1 MDDQT
6 IQDFIGRWSDSG
18 GAERANYQLFLTELC
33 DVLEVPRPE
42 PTVEDDSRNVYVFE
56 RNVRFDNLDGTHTTR
71 RIDLYK
77 RGCFVLESKQGVLQQ
92 DAAPALSARQQTLR
106 ANRKRGHGTR
116 GTAAWDDAMLR
127 ARGQAEQYV
136 RALPPDDGRP
146 PFLVVVDV
154 GHSIEL
160 YAEFSQTGGTYV
172 PFPDPK
178 SHRIKLDEL
187 ADAEIRQRLR
197 LVWTD
202 PLSLDPARRT
212 ARVTR
217 EIAAKLAELAKSLEA
232 AGHHADDVA
241 QFLMR
246 CLFTMF
252 AEDVELL
259 PRDSF
264 RNLLRSIDDLPHFVP
279 LAEELWRT
287 MNRGGFSIQLR
298 TSLLHFNG
306 GLFADP
312 SALPLTQDQL
322 DLLIEAAGADWQ
334 DVEPA
339 IFGTLL
345 ERALD
350 PVERHKLGAH
360 YTPRAYVERLVIP
373 TVIQPLREE
382 WDAVRTAA
390 VTHAREGDRRAAVAE
405 LETFHDR
412 LCDVRVLDP
421 ACGSG
426 NFLYVTLEHLKRL
439 EGEVFATW
447 ESIAERQ
454 ARLEGGHTVDPHQLL
469 GIEINPRAAA
479 IAELVLW
486 IGYLQWHFRTH
497 GRVNPPEPVI
507 KNFKNIECR
516 DAVLDWTS
524 KQPELD
530 EQGKPVT
537 RWDGRTTK
545 PHPVTGEEVP
555 DETARTLSFRYL
567 NPKKAEW
574 PKAEFIVGNPPFIGA
589 GRMRESLGDGYATTL
604 RQTYAELPESCDY
617 VMYWWHKAA
626 ELVRADRVRRFGF
639 IATNSLRQT
648 FNRRVIQPHLE
659 AKDEPLSIVF
669 AIPDHPWVD
678 SSLGAAVRI
687 SMTVGTRGSSD
698 GQLQLVTQEEDHGEL
713 GAVVAVQS
721 LTGHVQPTLSIGA
734 NLGSVLPLA
743 ANTELSSPGMKLH
756 GSGFIVTREQ
766 AAKLG
771 LGTTIGLEDHV
782 RDYRNGRDL
791 AQTPR
796 DVLVIDLYG
805 LDVENLRNRFPEVY
819 QWVVERVK
827 PERDHNNR
835 ASYRENWWIHGEPR
849 RDLRRA
855 LLGLRR
861 YVATVETS
869 KHRVF
874 QFLNASV
881 IPDNMLICIAHEDA
895 CMLGILSSRIHVTW
909 ALGTGGTLEDRP
921 RYNKSVC
928 FDPFPFPDAS
938 ELQKSR
944 IRALGEQLDAH
955 RKRQQAL
962 HPGLTMTGMY
972 NVLEKLRAGQTLT
985 AKDQTIHEQGL
996 VSVLRQIHDEL
1007 DAAVADA
1014 YGWPVDLS
1022 DEQIL
1027 ERLVA
1032 LNHQRAEE
1040 ERRGLIRWLRPEF
1053 QNPDGRT
1060 QQAMTAVAAAT
1071 PAKTKTAEAA
1081 KQPWPKSL
1089 SAQAAAV
1096 QSALAERAAPASEA
1110 DLAKRFTAGNK
1121 ARIAELLET
1130 LASLGKARQLDDGR
1144 YVPV

>member
-1 MDDQT
+1 MDERL
-6 IQDFIGRWSDSG
+6 IAEFIERWAQSG
-18 GAERANYQLFLTELC
+18 GAERANYQLFLAELC
-33 DVLEVPRPE
+33 EVLDVPRPE
-42 PTVEDDSRNVYVFE
+42 PTVEDDSQNAYVFE
-56 RNVRFDNLDGTHTTR
+56 RGVQFDNLDGTYSTG

-77 RGCFVLESKQGVLQQ
+77 RGCFVLESKQGVEQQ
-92 DAAPALSARQQTLR
+92 ETAPALSAKQQQRR
-106 ANRKRGHGTR
+106 AKRKRGHGTR
-116 GTAAWDDAMLR
+116 GTAAWDDAMFR
-127 ARGQAEQYV
+127 ARGQAEQYT
-136 RALPPDDGRP
+136 RALPPDEGRP
-146 PFLVVVDV
+146 PFVIVVDV

-172 PFPDPK
+172 PFPDAK
-178 SHRIKLDEL
+178 SHRIKLDQL
-187 ADAEIRQRLR
+187 TDAALRERLR

-202 PLSLDPARRT
+202 PLSLDPARRS

-264 RNLLRSIDDLPHFVP
+264 RDLLRSIHDLKHFAP

-287 MNRGGFSIQLR
+287 MNRGGFSVQLR

-312 SALPLTQDQL
+312 SALALTRDQL

-373 TVIQPLREE
+373 AVIQPLRDE
-382 WDAVRTAA
+382 WDAVRAAA
-390 VTHAREGDRRAAVAE
+390 VTHAREGDRKAAVAE
-405 LETFHDR
+405 LEAFHDR

-447 ESIAERQ
+447 ESIAQRQ

-507 KNFKNIECR
+507 KNFKNIQCR
-516 DAVLDWTS
+516 DAVLDWSS

-530 EQGKPVT
+530 EHGKPVT
-537 RWDGRTTK
+537 RWNGRTTK

-555 DETARTLSFRYL
+555 DETARVLSFRYL

-574 PKAEFIVGNPPFIGA
+574 PEAEFIVGNPPFVGDK
-589 GRMRESLGDGYATTL
+589 RMRTYLGSGYVDAL
-604 RQTYAELPESCDY
+604 RQTCSEVPASADY
-617 VMYWWHKAA
+617 VMFWWDQAA
-626 ELVRADRVRRFGF
+626 RLVQDGRAIQFGF
-639 IATNSLRQT
+639 ITTNSIAQT
-648 FNRRVIQPHLE
+648 FNRKVLE
-659 AKDEPLSIVF
+659 HHVAHGGLYLSF

-678 SSLGAAVRI
+678 SDGSAAVRI
-687 SMTVGTRGSSD
+687 AMTVVAKGQRPGTLGTVVKESSLSSGEADVLITHESGEIRSDMRIAGSTSSVVSLAGNEGLSGNGVGLY
-698 GQLQLVTQEEDHGEL
+698 GQGFLLDINEAQEL
-713 GAVVAVQS
+713 GYGQD
-721 LTGHVQPTLSIGA
+721 
-734 NLGSVLPLA
+734 
-743 ANTELSSPGMKLH
+743 KD
-756 GSGFIVTREQ
+756 VT
-766 AAKLG
+766 ACIHPFVG
-771 LGTTIGLEDHV
+771 
-782 RDYRNGRDL
+782 GRDL
-791 AQTPR
+791 TGTARNLYVLDLLGYSEQ
-796 DVLVIDLYG
+796 DVR
-805 LDVENLRNRFPEVY
+805 ERFPQIY
-819 QWVVERVK
+819 QRILDRVK
-827 PERDHNNR
+827 PERDQNNR
-835 ASYRENWWIHGEPR
+835 SAYRERWWVFGEPR
-849 RDLRRA
+849 ANLRASWASVSRWIGTA
-855 LLGLRR
+855 RT
-861 YVATVETS
+861 A
-869 KHRVF
+869 KHRNFVF
-874 QFLNASV
+874 IPNGV
-881 IPDNMLICIAHEDA
+881 IPETEVIAIMLDDA
-895 CMLGILSSRIHVTW
+895 FHLGVLSSRIHLTW
-909 ALGTGGTLEDRP
+909 AASTGTQLEDRP
-921 RYNKSVC
+921 RYNNSRV
-928 FDPFPFPDAS
+928 FSTFPFPLPTES
-938 ELQKSR
+938 QKSR
-944 IRALGEQLDAH
+944 IRELGEQLDAH
-955 RKRQQAL
+955 RKRQQGL

-972 NVLEKLRAGQTLT
+972 NVLERLRAGEPLT
-985 AKDQTIHEQGL
+985 AKEQTIHQQGL
-996 VSVLRQIHDEL
+996 VSMLRQIHDEL

-1014 YGWPVDLS
+1014 YGWPVDLT

-1032 LNHQRAEE
+1032 LNHQRADE
-1040 ERRGLIRWLRPEF
+1040 ERRGIIRWLRPEF

-1060 QQAMTAVAAAT
+1060 QQGIAAELSET
-1071 PAKTKTAEAA
+1071 PAKAKSAEAA
-1081 KQPWPKSL
+1081 KLPWPKSL

-1096 QSALAERAAPASEA
+1096 QTALAERAAPAAETE
-1110 DLAKRFTAGNK
+1110 LAKRFTGANK
-1121 ARIAELLET
+1121 DRIAELLET

>member
-1 MDDQT
+1 MDEQK
-6 IQDFIGRWSDSG
+6 IQEFIQRWSNSG
-18 GAERANYQLFLTELC
+18 GAERANYQLFLAELC
-33 DVLEVPRPE
+33 DVLEVARPE
-42 PTVEDDSRNVYVFE
+42 PTVEDDARNAYVFE
-56 RNVRFDNLDGTHTTR
+56 RNVLFDNLDGTHTTR

-77 RGCFVLESKQGVLQQ
+77 RGCFVLESKQGVLQH
-92 DAAPALSARQQTLR
+92 DAAPVLSVRQQELR
-106 ANRKRGHGTR
+106 AKRKRGHGTR
-116 GTAAWDDAMLR
+116 GTAAWDDAMFR
-127 ARGQAEQYV
+127 ARGQAEQYA
-136 RALPPDDGRP
+136 RALSPAEGRP
-146 PFLVVVDV
+146 PFILVVDV
-154 GHSIEL
+154 GHSLEL
-160 YAEFSQTGGTYV
+160 FAEFSQTGGTYV

-178 SHRIKLDEL
+178 SHRIRLEQL
-187 ADAEIRQRLR
+187 ADAEIREQLR
-197 LVWTD
+197 QVWTD
-202 PLSLDPARRT
+202 PLSLDPARRS

-259 PRDSF
+259 PRESF
-264 RNLLRSIDDLPHFVP
+264 RKLLRSIDDLAHFAS

-287 MNRGGFSIQLR
+287 MNRGGFSSLLR

-312 SALPLTQDQL
+312 SALALTRDQL
-322 DLLIEAAGADWQ
+322 DLLIEAAGADWK

-373 TVIQPLREE
+373 TVIQPLRDE

-390 VTHAREGDRRAAVAE
+390 VTHAREGDRKAAVAE
-405 LETFHDR
+405 LEAFHDR

-439 EGEVFATW
+439 EGELFATW

-516 DAVLDWTS
+516 DAVLSWSS

-530 EQGKPVT
+530 EHGKPVT

-555 DETARTLSFRYL
+555 DENARVLSFQYL

-574 PKAEFIVGNPPFIGA
+574 PEAEFIVGNPPFVGVA
-589 GRMRESLGDGYATTL
+589 RMREALGDGYVTTL
-604 RQTYAELPESCDY
+604 RQTYSELPESCDY

-626 ELVRADRVRRFGF
+626 ELTRTGAVRQFGF

-659 AKDEPLSIVF
+659 SSPPLSVVF

-678 SSLGAAVRI
+678 SALGAAVRI
-687 SMTVGTRGSSD
+687 SMTVGCCGESD
-698 GQLQLVTQEEDHGEL
+698 GKLSVVTEEVDRGEI
-713 GAVVAVQS
+713 GVE
-721 LTGHVQPTLSIGA
+721 TTLSTRSGKIHA
-734 NLGSVLPLA
+734 NLTLGVNLDLA
-743 ANTELSSPGMKLH
+743 EGLRANSDLSNRGVSLFGA
-756 GSGFIVTREQ
+756 GFIVTPDE
-766 AAKLG
+766 AKRLG
-771 LGTTIGLEDHV
+771 LGTTPGLERHI
-782 RDYRNGRDL
+782 RHYRNGRDL
-791 AQTPR
+791 TQTPR
-796 DVLVIDLYG
+796 HVMVIDLFG
-805 LDVENLRNRFPEVY
+805 LKADDVRHRFPEVY
-819 QWVVERVK
+819 QWLYERVK

-835 ASYRENWWIHGEPR
+835 ASRRDNWWLFGETNPK
-849 RDLRRA
+849 LRQQLA
-855 LLGLRR
+855 GLKR
-861 YVATVETS
+861 YIASVETA
-869 KHRVF
+869 KHRFF
-874 QFLNASV
+874 QFLDEA
-881 IPDNMLICIAHEDA
+881 ILPDNMLVNIAHDDA
-895 CMLGILSSRIHVTW
+895 FVLGVLSSRVHVSW
-909 ALGTGGTLEDRP
+909 ALKTGGTLEDRP

-928 FDPFPFPDAS
+928 FEPFPFPDTTES
-938 ELQKSR
+938 QKPR
-944 IRALGEQLDAH
+944 ICALGEQLDAH
-955 RKRQQAL
+955 RKRQQEL
-962 HPGLTMTGMY
+962 HPKLTMTGMY
-972 NVLEKLRAGQTLT
+972 NVLEKLRAGERLD
-985 AKDQTIHEQGL
+985 AKDQAIHEQGL

-1014 YGWPVDLS
+1014 YGWPVDLT

-1032 LNHQRAEE
+1032 LNQQRAEE

-1053 QNPDGRT
+1053 QNPEGRT
-1060 QQAMTAVAAAT
+1060 QKTIAAEETETPTTAKKAET
-1071 PAKTKTAEAA
+1071 TKR
-1081 KQPWPKSL
+1081 PWPKSL

-1096 QSALAERAAPASEA
+1096 QTALAELAAPADEVQI
-1110 DLAKRFTAGNK
+1110 AKRFTAANK
-1121 ARIAELLET
+1121 DRIAELLET
-1130 LASLGKARQLDDGR
+1130 LSSLGKARQLDDGR
-1144 YVPV
+1144 YVSV